1 MKRVHLSIPPPLE
14 TRAWDRQRQL
24 FHRISPVMCGAFDD
38 FVSRI
43 IRGMR
48 MFSRCIFKNVR
59 GNERR
64 WFKAGSTPCTNAPPL
79 LVLPTQLSSL
89 DALLL
94 LHYPLL
100 SVSPLPSSAH
110 PTSHHRHPHQHLQ
123 PKTTQPN
130 THTPRI
136 TASFPTITCSNP
148 LPHPDACQRSHGKR
162 EHAVSNVA
170 GRRARRAEGG

>member
-24 FHRISPVMCGAFDD
+24 FHRISRVMCGAFDD

-48 MFSRCIFKNVR
+48 MFSPCIFKNVR

-94 LHYPLL
+94 LHSSVIRLTPPFLRTPYL
-100 SVSPLPSSAH
+100 SPQTSTSASATQNNLTEHAH
-110 PTSHHRHPHQHLQ
+110 PSHYCLIPYHHLLQ
-123 PKTTQPN
+123 PPPS
-130 THTPRI
+130 PRRMPPF
-136 TASFPTITCSNP
+136 TW
-148 LPHPDACQRSHGKR
+148 
-162 EHAVSNVA
+162 
-170 GRRARRAEGG
+170 